1 MYDDEERILRKV
13 RITEGMSNDGYL
25 FVTDATNDELQ
36 EWANEVA
43 DAMYDGDDSYFLDW
57 LSEEHFVKLL
67 YDSELEI
74 FGDELQ
80 EAIGWDVSIDVCN
93 RPASLYVE
101 EKETVKTQICAFI
114 STILY
119 QLRQKLRQIAKFPK
133 YIISEWIL
141 K

>member
-93 RPASLYVE
+93 SPASLYVE